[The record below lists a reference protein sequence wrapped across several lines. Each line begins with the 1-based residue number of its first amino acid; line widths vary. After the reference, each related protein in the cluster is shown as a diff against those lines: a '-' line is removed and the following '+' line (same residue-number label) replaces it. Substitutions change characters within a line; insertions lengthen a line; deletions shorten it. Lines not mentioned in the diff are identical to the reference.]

1 MKDCPNLIHL
11 GLSAQRFVN
20 DENVVFIMKSMP
32 RVTWLQLV
40 GPSDQVSSE
49 KLVQL
54 AQCEDLGLNRLRFE
68 DLYQVNDNVLDALI
82 ATRSDT
88 LISLSFGSNLEFTIA
103 GIQRFVDGIKGKRQL
118 RELEIDSLCNHT
130 LLSTLKYALSR
141 LPNTLVI
148 DTMDDLFYIK
158 DQYPL

>member
-20 DENVVFIMKSMP
+20 DENVVFIMKNMP
-32 RVTWLQLV
+32 RLTWLQLV

-54 AQCEDLGLNRLRFE
+54 VQCEDLGLNRLRF
-68 DLYQVNDNVLDALI
+68 DNLYQVNDDILDALI

-88 LISLSFGSNLEFTIA
+88 LITLSLGRNLGLRTA
-103 GIQRFVDGIKGKRQL
+103 GIQRFVDELKGKRQL
-118 RELEIDSLCNHT
+118 RQLVIDSLCNRK
-130 LLSTLKYALSR
+130 LSSILKYARSR

-148 DTMDDLFYIK
+148 DTMDDFFYIK
-158 DQYPL
+158 DEYPL